1 MEKLKDAGVVGE
13 IGVSNYRISDL
24 EPLLAMAKHKPVCN
38 QIEMQ
43 WVTFLF
49 ASWALFTDF
58 YVLFFSKSLRL
69 RKIRTFISFP

>member
-1 MEKLKDAGVVGE
+1 MPSNVECWAEMEKLKDAGVVGE

-43 WVTFLF
+43 
-49 ASWALFTDF
+49 
-58 YVLFFSKSLRL
+58 
-69 RKIRTFISFP
+69 